1 MSENHSP
8 KAEIG
13 HVSGQSNEPMSMPA
27 HALSFDKVI
36 DELNANTSTGL
47 TREDAAARLT
57 HHGAND
63 LGEEKGVRPLEILL
77 AQVVNAMTVVL
88 LLALAASF
96 AIQAWI
102 EGGVLAALIL
112 INIVIGFLQDLQ
124 AARTI
129 ASLKSLNSPTARV
142 IRGGAPE
149 VVEASTLV
157 PGDLIELKVGDAVPA
172 DARITE
178 AVNLEADEALLTG
191 ESVPARKD
199 PQEVYDEDTGPGD
212 RLNVVFS
219 SSVITKG
226 RGKAVVFATGMCTEI
241 GAIAAALRDQGGEK
255 RRLKKNSEGK
265 ASIGAYI
272 TFALGKTWDWLG
284 SFLGVTVGTPLQQK
298 LSRLFL
304 YIFAFAIV
312 CAIIVLAAN
321 NVSLSSSHTGAE
333 S

>member
-1 MSENHSP
+1 MSSGVDTP
-8 KAEIG
+8 KAQA
-13 HVSGQSNEPMSMPA
+13 HVSGQANEPLSLPA
-27 HALSFDKVI
+27 HSLSFAQVAS
-36 DELNANTSTGL
+36 ELSTDTAKGL
-47 TREDAAARLT
+47 SREDAAARLQKY
-57 HHGAND
+57 GAND
-63 LGEEKGVRPLEILL
+63 LGEEKGVRPLEILI

-112 INIVIGFLQDLQ
+112 INVVIGFLQDLQ

-129 ASLKSLNSPTARV
+129 ASLKSLSCPTARV
-142 IRGGAPE
+142 VRVGASE
-149 VVEASTLV
+149 VIEASGLV

-172 DARITE
+172 DARIVE

-199 PQEVYDEDTGPGD
+199 PLEVYDEDTGPGD

-226 RGKAVVFATGMCTEI
+226 RGKAIVFATGMSTEI
-241 GAIAAALRDQGGEK
+241 GVIAAALRDDGGDK
-255 RRLKKNSEGK
+255 RKLKRDENGN
-265 ASIGAYI
+265 ASIGARI
-272 TFALGKTWDWLG
+272 MFVILKTWDWLG
-284 SFLGVTVGTPLQQK
+284 GFLGVTVGTPLQQK

-304 YIFAFAIV
+304 YIFGFAII

-321 NVSLSSSHTGAE
+321 KASSPS
-333 S
+333 